1 MPKYSITLMVLSPVD
16 LTATLTVL
24 CLRSKSCQLVPTG
37 SSSPPISKCSYLQQ
51 IVKKPTILGHLAKW
65 VKMLTGIIKFY
76 EDLLSDNT
84 VIKMCSVN
92 SRHPYIYI
100 SLSLYYITTYSFTVN
115 SQWIQSPDLIFKL
128 SPVFCKATGLH
139 LANIV

>member
-1 MPKYSITLMVLSPVD
+1 MPKYSIPLMVLSTVD
-16 LTATLTVL
+16 LTVTLTVL

-37 SSSPPISKCSYLQQ
+37 YASSSPPISKCSYLQQ
-51 IVKKPTILGHLAKW
+51 IVKKPTILGPLAKW

-92 SRHPYIYI
+92 SRHPYIY
-100 SLSLYYITTYSFTVN
+100 LSLYYITTYSFTVN
-115 SQWIQSPDLIFKL
+115 SQWILSPDLIFKL
-128 SPVFCKATGLH
+128 SLVFYKATGLH